1 MLIRP
6 AEADVNLLGHD
17 EYYDVHAISGLLKL
31 YLRELPNNILTS
43 ERRDD
48 FVKVTEME
56 DKNQKITALNKLVHS
71 LPPENFAL
79 LKALS
84 GHLLRI
90 VDNSDVNKMTIRNVG
105 IVFSPT
111 LNIPAQVFSMFLHEY
126 RFIFFLD
133 GEAPPA
139 PSPAPTQAPPPT
151 PGFGPGL
158 LSPRQQTFQFP
169 DRPTLS
175 SQRMMEPPRTPMLPS
190 HPATIR
196 PPGSQPPPQVVSY
209 EPNYDMQPQITSP
222 TQFNAPRF
230 DSMLP
235 SDAGSSSANGGG
247 LSVPDNGKGPKSKR
261 RESSMMF
268 MMGGL
273 KKGSF
278 APSKTNNG
286 MCSPK
291 EKEFFWIVT
300 D

>member
-1 MLIRP
+1 
-6 AEADVNLLGHD
+6 
-17 EYYDVHAISGLLKL
+17 
-31 YLRELPNNILTS
+31 
-43 ERRDD
+43 
-48 FVKVTEME
+48 ME

-90 VDNSDVNKMTIRNVG
+90 VDNSNVNKMTIRNVG

-126 RFIFFLD
+126 RYIFFLD

-139 PSPAPTQAPPPT
+139 RPPTASTQAPPQT
-151 PGFGPGL
+151 PGFGPGP

-169 DRPTLS
+169 DRLNLS

-190 HPATIR
+190 HPAAIR
-196 PPGSQPPPQVVSY
+196 PPGSQAPPQAVSY
-209 EPNYDMQPQITSP
+209 EQNYDMHPQITSP
-222 TQFNAPRF
+222 TQTGAPRF
-230 DSMLP
+230 GDMLQP
-235 SDAGSSSANGGG
+235 DAGDSSANGGG
-247 LSVPDNGKGPKSKR
+247 LSVPDNGKGSKSRR

-278 APSKTNNG
+278 TPAKSNNG
-286 MCSPK
+286 MSCPPPPPERGK
-291 EKEFFWIVT
+291 LRGNVT
-300 D
+300 DLMVVTMQWRMWKRIYTVRFIILYI